1 MLVILTL
8 APPPSPHEMSPS
20 WVFPHSTTELWYYDI
35 QLLSI
40 VFLPSQRDGE
50 GTFDSGSERLSRKK
64 RYLRKIQVIA
74 SVRRR
79 REKRGEDGFEAK
91 KKIEKG

>member
-1 MLVILTL
+1 MVILTL
-8 APPPSPHEMSPS
+8 APPSPHEMSPS

-40 VFLPSQRDGE
+40 VFLLPQRDGE
-50 GTFDSGSERLSRKK
+50 GTFDSCSEILSRKK